1 MKNKENMKKEELAK
15 SILKRV
21 QQSIIKQYYVLTPV
35 ITSMKLSP
43 ISTEC
48 VLETD
53 GEQIFYQP
61 ATICRMAK
69 QKELKTLQKWYMHL
83 IVHGLLFHYVDY
95 RKYSVLTLANAVFD
109 LEVDL
114 FLRRLKSRKDAISG
128 SMFDSMS
135 EEARMNKLLEEKGAA
150 ALYEAAV
157 KSKSLRRC
165 IYKKAKEISLDCHEN
180 WEGKRNL
187 QLFWTRMMQSCM
199 AKTGLSLN
207 ELVGKMKGEK
217 REYGNTSMGME
228 TVVKKD
234 DSKPLDYATVLRE
247 FFQERES
254 CRMDPD
260 SFDRDFYALGMEMY
274 EDVVL
279 LEPREDGEKISMGT
293 IVLAIDTSG
302 SCAGNIIE
310 KFVTQTEGL
319 LHTISRIDYQ
329 ELVIFQADAEI
340 CSEMHLKQGDPI
352 PDCSRMSVC
361 GFGGTDFRP
370 VFQRVEEMS
379 KETAVDVLIYLTDAY
394 GSYPQKAPGVK
405 TFFVIPNLEEEKE
418 NVMEFVPKW
427 ITCLAI

>member
-1 MKNKENMKKEELAK
+1 MKNKENIKKEELAK
-15 SILKRV
+15 GILKRV
-21 QQSIIKQYYVLTPV
+21 QQSIIKQYYVLTPI
-35 ITSMKLSP
+35 ITSMKLCP

-69 QKELKTLQKWYMHL
+69 QKQLKTLQKWYMHL

-114 FLRRLKSRKDAISG
+114 FIRRLKSRRTAVGG
-128 SMFDSMS
+128 SMFGSMS
-135 EEARMNKLLEEKGAA
+135 EEDRMNQLLEEKGAA

-165 IYKKAKEISLDCHEN
+165 IYRKARDVTLDCHAN
-180 WEGKRNL
+180 WEEKRNL
-187 QLFWTRMMQSCM
+187 QQFWTKMMQSSM
-199 AKTGLSLN
+199 EKTGLSLN
-207 ELVGKMKGEK
+207 ELVKRMKGEK
-217 REYGNTSMGME
+217 REYGNASLGME

-234 DSKPLDYATVLRE
+234 DSRPLDYAAVLRD
-247 FFQERES
+247 FFKERES

-260 SFDRDFYALGMEMY
+260 SFDRDFYALGMELY

-279 LEPREDGEKISMGT
+279 LEPGEDGEKISMGT

-319 LHTISRIDYQ
+319 LHTVSGIDYK

-361 GFGGTDFRP
+361 GFGGTDFEP
-370 VFQRVEEMS
+370 VFQRVEEME

-394 GSYPQKAPGVK
+394 GSYPKTAPRVK
-405 TFFVIPNLEEEKE
+405 TFFVIPNLEEERE
-418 NVMEFVPKW
+418 NLKDFVPEW